1 MLIDS
6 TILAAIEAA
15 LAEGYT
21 VTFRKDEGGDYVLAP
36 GLNFLVLGG
45 VFYGSFVN
53 KDGKL
58 VEARVPSSSAAV
70 YFTATAAA

>member
-1 MLIDS
+1 MLMNEN
-6 TILAAIEAA
+6 ILAAIKAA

-45 VFYGSFVN
+45 VFFGFFVN
-53 KDGKL
+53 QEGKL
-58 VEARVPSSSAAV
+58 VEASFPSGSAAV
-70 YFTATAAA
+70 YFTAAAA